1 MATKD
6 TMESSNC
13 SLYNN
18 NTLSDITTKF
28 NGRQVS
34 AHKAILAQKSAYSMT
49 TFTGQ
54 FPVATSEEVDLGD
67 DDDPEAI
74 HAMLRYIYDMPYAHQ
89 ITGSSTLEEDLI
101 FCLNVFIVADKYDV
115 AGLRRKVVPD
125 FRLHLLARKPEYFF
139 RAFSSQFSVAS
150 CNEVDLGDDEDA
162 EAIRAMI
169 RHIYGLRY
177 DKMLEENTVDDS
189 AAFSTNEDLLF
200 HISVFTAADK
210 YDVASLRP
218 LVVNKFEGLME
229 TSWESES
236 FATSMQKLT
245 GPSAGH
251 LADNTLQA
259 AAAAFCARNLLKLIK
274 KDSFVKM
281 IQEEEPFTGRLL
293 TNYLG
298 GGNWDYY
305 SD

>member
-18 NTLSDITTKF
+18 NTLSDITIKF

-34 AHKAILAQKSAYSMT
+34 AHKAILAQKSAYFMT

-125 FRLHLLARKPEYFF
+125 FRLHLQRTWSSEAFVVCVKNLYGPDAIYMADPSLQTAITDFVDNMSRIAHHKSLVTMIEEDKSFSGRVLASLLKPTTGSIRYL
-139 RAFSSQFSVAS
+139 SVCHKPGVSKRGGADCTS
-150 CNEVDLGDDEDA
+150 RLVEDSG
-162 EAIRAMI
+162 
-169 RHIYGLRY
+169 YL
-177 DKMLEENTVDDS
+177 S
-189 AAFSTNEDLLF
+189 AA
-200 HISVFTAADK
+200 
-210 YDVASLRP
+210 
-218 LVVNKFEGLME
+218 
-229 TSWESES
+229 
-236 FATSMQKLT
+236 Q
-245 GPSAGH
+245 AGRCVH
-251 LADNTLQA
+251 CDA
-259 AAAAFCARNLLKLIK
+259 AAGTMYN
-274 KDSFVKM
+274 
-281 IQEEEPFTGRLL
+281 T
-293 TNYLG
+293 TG
-298 GGNWDYY
+298 GGTAM
-305 SD
+305 SRVRHTVKVILM